1 MDKIGKPQD
10 NYLKSLGSRIRCEL
24 NDLKRTPQ
32 TAANELGFSEK
43 VVASVLEG
51 KAEHATAVELVDK
64 MGEIYPIDSMY
75 LRLLKKDTADAFKF
89 MSNEESRSTSRVYR
103 RTDGYLE
110 ESDYYEYRDTA
121 MSNLA
126 PLKPEWIRVLKEVQD
141 SNPDNL
147 KVVMNNGHFMH
158 QVTLFIGPVN
168 FYYEDEEGNQFC
180 HEMNT
185 GDSNYIT
192 PFVKHSFASRNK
204 EEFTCILAVT
214 YGGDVSRS
222 QRELYALGNKKLNS
236 FLLKDGFASLLNQQ
250 AKNSLFSIDMLDSL
264 VRSKDGGI
272 NIKSFLDSGE
282 TPAIEELGVI
292 ASCLGVGV
300 EKLIPSKQNS
310 TKCIITKF
318 SENDCN
324 LFPNPNSRLYR
335 IFSLAND
342 RQSDLMKASIVE
354 VLGKKHDPQHYFERS
369 LHSYLINYTD
379 APAELSWEHNGKY
392 HTKKINKFDS
402 VYLEPFT
409 RFSITNSSDKLSRL
423 LIVGVK
429 SSVSLQA
436 QRELSS
442 FLNPERVINEL
453 GGWYEKE

>member
-24 NDLKRTPQ
+24 NDLKRTPL
-32 TAANELGFSEK
+32 TAANELGFSER
-43 VVASVLEG
+43 VVDSVLEG
-51 KAEHATAVELVDK
+51 RAEYETAVELVDK
-64 MGEIYPIDSMY
+64 MGEFYPIDPMH
-75 LRLLKKDTADAFKF
+75 LRLLKKDTTNAVKL
-89 MSNEESRSTSRVYR
+89 MSNEESHSTRRVYH
-103 RTDGYLE
+103 RTDGLLE
-110 ESDYYEYRDTA
+110 KSNYYEYRDTA

-141 SNPDNL
+141 SDPNNL
-147 KVVMNNGHFMH
+147 RVVMNNGHFMH

-168 FYYEDEEGNQFC
+168 FYYEDEEGNKFC

-192 PFVKHSFASRNK
+192 PFVKHSFASRDK

-250 AKNSLFSIDMLDSL
+250 TKNNLFSIDILDSL
-264 VRSKDGGI
+264 IRAKDDGI
-272 NIKSFLDSGE
+272 DVKSFLASGE
-282 TPAIEELGVI
+282 TPAIEELSVI

-310 TKCIITKF
+310 TKCIIRKF

-324 LFPNPNSRLYR
+324 LFPNPNSGLYR
-335 IFSLAND
+335 VFSLAND
-342 RQSDLMKASIVE
+342 GQSDLMKASVVE
-354 VLGKKHDPQHYFERS
+354 VLGEKHEPQHYFERS

-379 APAELSWEHNGKY
+379 APAELSWEHNGEY
-392 HTKKINKFDS
+392 HTRKINKFDS

-409 RFSITNSSDKLSRL
+409 RFSVVNSSDELSRL
-423 LIVGVK
+423 LIVGIK
-429 SSVSLQA
+429 TSVNLQA
-436 QRELSS
+436 QRELSTFPS
-442 FLNPERVINEL
+442 PERVISEL